1 MKKILLALFLLMAGL
16 TLSVTSSAQQSPVEI
31 PQAPP
36 AVQSTFNYYMRTVY
50 FDLFGRYGTT
60 TWYIDKGVFESI
72 TVYRSG
78 STFTRVFMHF
88 DPKGEL
94 LDAYTDL

>member
-1 MKKILLALFLLMAGL
+1 MKKILLVLCLLIAGIS
-16 TLSVTSSAQQSPVEI
+16 LSVPSFAQQSPIEI

-36 AVQSTFNYYMRTVY
+36 AVQSTFNFYMRTVY

-60 TWYIDKGVFESI
+60 TWYIDKGIFESI

-78 STFTRVFMHF
+78 STFIRVFMHYT
-88 DPKGEL
+88 PKGEL

>member
-1 MKKILLALFLLMAGL
+1 MKKILLALCLLMAGT
-16 TLSVTSSAQQSPVEI
+16 TLSVSSFAQQSPIEI

-72 TVYRSG
+72 TVYRLG
-78 STFTRVFMHF
+78 SNFIRVFMHF
-88 DPKGEL
+88 TPKGEL

>member
-1 MKKILLALFLLMAGL
+1 MKKILLAVCLLTAGL
-16 TLSVTSSAQQSPVEI
+16 TVSVTSSAQQSPVEI

-60 TWYIDKGVFESI
+60 TWYMDKGIFESI

-78 STFTRVFMHF
+78 STFIRVFMHF
-88 DPKGEL
+88 DPKGAL

>member
-1 MKKILLALFLLMAGL
+1 MKKILLGLCLLMAGT
-16 TLSVTSSAQQSPVEI
+16 TLSVSSFAQQSPIEI

-36 AVQSTFNYYMRTVY
+36 AVQSTFNYYIRTVY

-78 STFTRVFMHF
+78 NTFIRVFMHF
-88 DPKGEL
+88 TPKGEL
-94 LDAYTDL
+94 LNAYTDL